1 MIMHVHSWEQAARI
15 QVSKR
20 LKQMVEEGLANLG
33 NREQK
38 VWVIISKIP
47 LPSLYGGQGKSGE
60 DFNHNLIQEYSC
72 CCQKYMMMIKYIL

>member
-38 VWVIISKIP
+38 V
-47 LPSLYGGQGKSGE
+47 
-60 DFNHNLIQEYSC
+60 
-72 CCQKYMMMIKYIL
+72 